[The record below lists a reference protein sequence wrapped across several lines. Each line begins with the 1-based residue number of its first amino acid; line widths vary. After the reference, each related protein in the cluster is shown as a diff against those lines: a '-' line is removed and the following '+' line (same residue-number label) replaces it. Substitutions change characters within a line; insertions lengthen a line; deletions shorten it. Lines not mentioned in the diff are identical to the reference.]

1 MWESG
6 WGFHGYLHGR
16 LPHQANLC
24 DLLPM
29 SILSRQH
36 EAVSASQEAADLQRM
51 VTLTV
56 CSVLPPPPQPP
67 PAVTAPAPWP
77 QPWPE
82 PQLTASC
89 RPTSPSTTSIRLQK
103 TELTR
108 YHVSPRGSYGA
119 SLTLTQI
126 RSLTHSHSHHPTHT
140 HTCRRVTT
148 RDLTQFLRLKKIKNV

>member
-1 MWESG
+1 MAG
-6 WGFHGYLHGR
+6 
-16 LPHQANLC
+16 
-24 DLLPM
+24 
-29 SILSRQH
+29 
-36 EAVSASQEAADLQRM
+36 VSM
-51 VTLTV
+51 VTCIADFPTKLT
-56 CSVLPPPPQPP
+56 SVICCPCLHCQGNMKLSARLRRLLFSRGWWPWPIHNHVLCPTPP
-67 PAVTAPAPWP
+67 PAVTAPAPWL

-108 YHVSPRGSYGA
+108 YHVSPQGSYGA

-126 RSLTHSHSHHPTHT
+126 RSLTHTHHPT

-148 RDLTQFLRLKKIKNV
+148 RDLTQFLRLKKTV

>member
-6 WGFHGYLHGR
+6 WGFHGYLHRR

-29 SILSRQH
+29 STLSRQH
-36 EAVSASQEAADLQRM
+36 EAVSASQKAAVLQRM
-51 VTLTV
+51 VTLTHSSP
-56 CSVLPPPPQPP
+56 CALSYPP
-67 PAVTAPAPWP
+67 PAVTAPAPWL

-108 YHVSPRGSYGA
+108 YHVSPQGSYGA

-126 RSLTHSHSHHPTHT
+126 RSLTHTHHPT

-148 RDLTQFLRLKKIKNV
+148 RDLTQFLRLKKTV